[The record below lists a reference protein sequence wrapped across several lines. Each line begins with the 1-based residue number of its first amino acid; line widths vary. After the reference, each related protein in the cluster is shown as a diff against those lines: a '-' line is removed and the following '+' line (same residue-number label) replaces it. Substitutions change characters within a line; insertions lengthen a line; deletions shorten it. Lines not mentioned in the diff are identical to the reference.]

1 MADTPVETEQRET
14 HVPEQTVGGPANPG
28 GDAAADHLALVCAA
42 LAAEADPD
50 LGQID
55 PDSELATIPGL
66 VSVKALRAVVRIEDA
81 YRIAIPDDFLFETAT
96 VRQLA
101 DLVTR
106 LVEKS
111 R

>member
-1 MADTPVETEQRET
+1 MTAMVSSPQDT
-14 HVPEQTVGGPANPG
+14 
-28 GDAAADHLALVCAA
+28 DYLAVVCAA

-50 LGQID
+50 LDGID
-55 PDSELATIPGL
+55 PEWQLPLIPGL
-66 VSVKALRAVVRIEDA
+66 ESVKALRAVVRIEDECG
-81 YRIAIPDDFLFETAT
+81 IAIPDDFMFETNT

-101 DLVTR
+101 DLVER

>member
-1 MADTPVETEQRET
+1 VIGSPEDIKDTDYL
-14 HVPEQTVGGPANPG
+14 TV
-28 GDAAADHLALVCAA
+28 VCAA

-50 LGQID
+50 LDGID
-55 PDSELATIPGL
+55 PDWQLTEIPGL
-66 VSVKALRAVVRIEDA
+66 ESVRALRAVVRIEDA
-81 YRIAIPDDFLFETAT
+81 CGIAIPDDFLFETNT

-101 DLVTR
+101 DLVAR

>member
-1 MADTPVETEQRET
+1 MVLNSRDT
-14 HVPEQTVGGPANPG
+14 
-28 GDAAADHLALVCAA
+28 DHLALVCAA

-50 LGQID
+50 LEKID
-55 PDSELATIPGL
+55 PAWELASIPGL
-66 VSVKALRAVVRIEDA
+66 ESVKALRAVVRIEDA
-81 YRIAIPDDFLFETAT
+81 YGIAIPDDFLFETAT
-96 VRQLA
+96 VQQLA